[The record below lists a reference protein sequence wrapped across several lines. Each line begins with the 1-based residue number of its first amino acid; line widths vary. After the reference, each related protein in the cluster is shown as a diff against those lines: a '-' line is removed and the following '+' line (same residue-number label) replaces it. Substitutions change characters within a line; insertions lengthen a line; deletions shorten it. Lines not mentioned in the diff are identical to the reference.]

1 MNMLPEKFNDKKIIL
16 FDGICNLCNKS
27 IQFII
32 KKDKKDVFR
41 FAALQSEVGQYF
53 LNKFEIDRKRT
64 DSMILIDSE
73 ENFYVKSSAAL
84 RIAKELPTISWMRLF
99 LVLPKFFRDGVYNI
113 IAKNRYRWFG
123 KKDECMIPT
132 PELKAKFLD

>member
-32 KKDKKDVFR
+32 KRDKKDVFR

-99 LVLPKFFRDGVYNI
+99 LVFPKFFRDGVYNI